1 MSIDE
6 NDLLNA
12 LENETNSSIVNLS
25 NRKIK
30 EHKNKILQEIFSKK
44 EEIKKYHKLLKDY
57 RYCSEMNDLQYG
69 FFVRWFNLKDIDNI
83 SLKRGAILLD
93 IEIIQGGVQLLL
105 KTFRNN
111 LFKINFNEVI
121 LFQKI
126 SREENLI
133 LSVLDYL
140 EK

>member
-6 NDLLNA
+6 DDLLNA
-12 LENETNSSIVNLS
+12 LENETNSSIVNLT

-30 EHKNKILQEIFSKK
+30 EHKNKILQELFSKK
-44 EEIKKYHKLLKDY
+44 EDIKKYHKLLKNY
-57 RYCSEMNDLQYG
+57 RYCSGMNDLQYG
-69 FFVRWFNLKDIDNI
+69 FFIRWFNLKDIDNI

-93 IEIIQGGVQLLL
+93 INIVEGGIQLLL

-111 LFKINFNEVI
+111 LFKVNFDEIVI
-121 LFQKI
+121 FQKI

>member
-6 NDLLNA
+6 NELLDA
-12 LENETNSSIVNLS
+12 LENETNSSIVNLT

-30 EHKNKILQEIFSKK
+30 EHKNTILQQIFSKK
-44 EEIKKYHKLLKDY
+44 EDLKKYHKVLKDY
-57 RYCSEMNDLQYG
+57 RYCNDMRDIQYG
-69 FFVRWFNLKDIDNI
+69 FFVRWFNLKDEDNI
-83 SLKRGAILLD
+83 SLKKGAVILDML
-93 IEIIQGGVQLLL
+93 IVEGGVQLLL

-111 LFKINFNEVI
+111 LFKIKFDEVV

-126 SREENLI
+126 SREEKLI
-133 LSVLDYL
+133 LSVLEYL

>member
-6 NDLLNA
+6 NELLDA
-12 LENETNSSIVNLS
+12 LENETNSSIVNLT

-30 EHKNKILQEIFSKK
+30 EHKNIILQQIFSKK
-44 EEIKKYHKLLKDY
+44 DDLKKYHKVLKDY
-57 RYCSEMNDLQYG
+57 RYCNDMRDIQYG
-69 FFVRWFNLKDIDNI
+69 FFVRWFNLKDEDNI
-83 SLKRGAILLD
+83 SLKKGAVILDML
-93 IEIIQGGVQLLL
+93 IVEGGVQLLL

-111 LFKINFNEVI
+111 LFKIKFDEVV

-126 SREENLI
+126 SREEKLI
-133 LSVLDYL
+133 LSVLEYL

>member
-6 NDLLNA
+6 NELLDA
-12 LENETNSSIVNLS
+12 LENETNSSIVNLT

-30 EHKNKILQEIFSKK
+30 EHKNTILQQIFSKK
-44 EEIKKYHKLLKDY
+44 EDLKKYHKVLKDY
-57 RYCSEMNDLQYG
+57 RYCNDMRDIQYG
-69 FFVRWFNLKDIDNI
+69 FFVRWFNLKDEDNI
-83 SLKRGAILLD
+83 SLKKGAIILD
-93 IEIIQGGVQLLL
+93 MLIVEGGVQILL

-111 LFKINFNEVI
+111 LFKIKFDEVV

-126 SREENLI
+126 SREEKLI
-133 LSVLDYL
+133 LSVLEYL

>member
-6 NDLLNA
+6 NELLDA
-12 LENETNSSIVNLS
+12 LENETNSSIVNLT

-30 EHKNKILQEIFSKK
+30 EHKNTILQQIFSKK
-44 EEIKKYHKLLKDY
+44 DDLKKYHKVLKDY
-57 RYCSEMNDLQYG
+57 RYCNDMRDIQYG
-69 FFVRWFNLKDIDNI
+69 FFVRWFNLKDEDNI
-83 SLKRGAILLD
+83 SLKKGAVILDML
-93 IEIIQGGVQLLL
+93 IVEGGVQLLL

-111 LFKINFNEVI
+111 LFKIKFDEVV

-126 SREENLI
+126 SREEKLI
-133 LSVLDYL
+133 LSVLEYL

>member
-6 NDLLNA
+6 NELLDA
-12 LENETNSSIVNLS
+12 LENETNSSIVNLT

-30 EHKNKILQEIFSKK
+30 EHKNTILQQIFSKK
-44 EEIKKYHKLLKDY
+44 EDLKKYHKLLKDY
-57 RYCSEMNDLQYG
+57 RYCNDMRDIQYG
-69 FFVRWFNLKDIDNI
+69 FFVRWFNLKDEDNI
-83 SLKRGAILLD
+83 SLKKGAVILDML
-93 IEIIQGGVQLLL
+93 IVEGGVQLLL

-111 LFKINFNEVI
+111 LFKIKFDEVV

-126 SREENLI
+126 SREEKLI

>member
-6 NDLLNA
+6 NELLDA
-12 LENETNSSIVNLS
+12 LENETNSSIVNLT

-30 EHKNKILQEIFSKK
+30 EHKNTILQQIFSKK
-44 EEIKKYHKLLKDY
+44 EDLKKYNKVLKDY
-57 RYCSEMNDLQYG
+57 RYCNDMRDIQYG
-69 FFVRWFNLKDIDNI
+69 FFVRWFNLKDEDNI
-83 SLKRGAILLD
+83 SLKKGAVILDML
-93 IEIIQGGVQLLL
+93 IVEGGVQLLL

-111 LFKINFNEVI
+111 LFKIKFDEVV

-126 SREENLI
+126 SREEKLI
-133 LSVLDYL
+133 LSVLEYL

>member
-6 NDLLNA
+6 NELLDA
-12 LENETNSSIVNLS
+12 LENETNSSIVNLT

-30 EHKNKILQEIFSKK
+30 EHKNTILQQIFSKK
-44 EEIKKYHKLLKDY
+44 EDLKKYHKVLKDY
-57 RYCSEMNDLQYG
+57 RYCNDMRDIQYG
-69 FFVRWFNLKDIDNI
+69 FFVRWFNLKDEDNI
-83 SLKRGAILLD
+83 SLKKGAVILDML
-93 IEIIQGGVQLLL
+93 IVEGGVQLLL

-111 LFKINFNEVI
+111 LFKIKFDEVV

-126 SREENLI
+126 SREEKLI